1 MNRIEILPIA
11 ASMFLFLASPG
22 LAAEPDGTSSLGV
35 LPPWAELDRLDAP
48 GAAAGDEFGFS
59 VAIDGDYLVVGAYL
73 EDVVGNNSG
82 AAYIYTRTPGGP
94 EPWALVKEILGSDTA
109 GFDGFGSAVAVS
121 GNRVVVGSYHDD
133 HSGEI
138 DPGSAYVFERNE
150 GGPDNWGEVAKLIG
164 MEPGLAVEFGISVA
178 IEGETVV
185 VGAVNG
191 LDALDVQAGIAEVF
205 EKDEGGVG
213 NWGRVAQL
221 SSTDGE
227 PFDLF
232 GQSVSI
238 SGDTVIVGADQKD
251 DACSSAPLCN
261 SGAAY
266 IFRRDQGGA
275 SNWGQV
281 QKLLADDGIESA
293 HFGISVA
300 LDGEIAA
307 VGSYRDAGVA
317 SESGSAYV
325 YAMDQ
330 GGADNWGQVA
340 KLIPSDAEAV
350 DQAGYSL
357 DLAGDRLL
365 LGAWLEDEVGTSA
378 GAAYLFERAG
388 SDPSVWNE
396 TDKLTA
402 GDGESEDRFGVAV
415 AISGDTA
422 VIGAYR
428 DDAACPGDVS
438 CNSGSAYLFFQD
450 SSIFTDGFET
460 GGIEAWS
467 GCTGC
472 L

>member
-1 MNRIEILPIA
+1 MNRIEVLPIA
-11 ASMFLFLASPG
+11 TSMFLLLASPS
-22 LAAEPDGTSSLGV
+22 LAAAGSGPGP
-35 LPPWAELDRLDAP
+35 LPPWTELVRLSAP
-48 GAAAGDEFGFS
+48 DEAAGDEYGFS
-59 VAIDGDYLVVGAYL
+59 VDIAGDLLVVGAYL

-82 AAYIYTRTPGGP
+82 AAYIYERTPGGP
-94 EPWALVKEILGSDTA
+94 EPWTLVKEILGNDTS
-109 GFDGFGSAVAVS
+109 GFDGFGYSVGVS
-121 GNRVVVGSYHDD
+121 GDRVVVGSYHDD

-150 GGPDNWGEVAKLIG
+150 GGPDNWGQVAKLIG

-178 IEGETVV
+178 IDGDTVV

-191 LDALDVQAGIAEVF
+191 LDPLDVQAGIAEVF

-238 SGDTVIVGADQKD
+238 DGDTVIVGADQKD
-251 DACSSAPLCN
+251 DVCPTEPLCN

-266 IFRRDQGGA
+266 IFRRDEGGA
-275 SNWGQV
+275 GNWGQV

-307 VGSYRDAGVA
+307 VGAYRDAGVA
-317 SESGSAYV
+317 SESGSVYV
-325 YAMDQ
+325 YAMDA
-330 GGADNWGQVA
+330 GGADNWGQVQ
-340 KLIPSDAEAV
+340 KLIPADAEAV
-350 DQAGYSL
+350 DQAGFSVAL
-357 DLAGDRLL
+357 SGDRLL
-365 LGAWLEDEVGTSA
+365 LGAWLEDEAGTSA
-378 GAAYLFERAG
+378 GAAYLFERTG
-388 SDPSVWNE
+388 SDPSAWAEVE
-396 TDKLTA
+396 KLIA
-402 GDGESEDRFGVAV
+402 GDAESEDRFGVDV

-428 DDAACPGDVS
+428 DDAACPGDDS
-438 CNSGSAYLFFQD
+438 CNSGSAYVFFQD
-450 SSIFTDGFET
+450 SSIFGDGFES
-460 GGIEAWS
+460 GGVAAWS
-467 GCTGC
+467 ACSGC